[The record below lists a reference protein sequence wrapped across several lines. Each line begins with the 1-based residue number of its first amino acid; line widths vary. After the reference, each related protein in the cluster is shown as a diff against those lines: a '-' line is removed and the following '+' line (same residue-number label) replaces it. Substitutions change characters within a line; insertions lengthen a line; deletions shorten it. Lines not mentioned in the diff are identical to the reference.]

1 MRMSRQLLCTTLLL
15 GLAAG
20 AQTPN
25 PAQPSTPP
33 ASPKPQTR
41 PAQEESVPSSG
52 ITLSTGT
59 QLVVVDVV
67 VEDHSGNPV
76 HGLRLSDFAVT
87 ENKAPQTI
95 RNFDEHT
102 AADLTHAKLAPPMK
116 LPPGTFTDYTPVA
129 PDSTLNVLL
138 LDTLNTPMK
147 DQAYVRYQLQ
157 QYVKKA
163 NPGIRIAIF
172 GLTSRLFMLQGFT
185 ADPEILKNVVDHK
198 LIPRAS
204 VLLDDPTGANTDPN
218 SLADSMSEAGATA
231 SAVADMQ
238 QFEAETASFQT
249 QLRTRYTLD
258 AFNQLARY
266 LSTFSGRKNL
276 IWFSGSFPLS
286 IFPDPSLDDP
296 FAIENDSSNELRET
310 TTLLDR
316 ARVAVY
322 PIDARGLQTVPMFDA
337 SRSGRAYARN
347 PGRMA
352 SDISAFSATN
362 AQEHMTMSQIADD
375 TGGHAFYN
383 TNGLAEA
390 VTKAIDSGS
399 NFYTLTYSPSN
410 RNPKGEYRNIRVQ
423 LAGEHAGRSLRLA
436 YRRGYYADNPSSHRV
451 SSSILTA
458 PVTAPA
464 NNTIA
469 YGRAAMQRG
478 APTPSEILFKVRVIP
493 ASTAIEDQPAPGNQ
507 LNPSFNLKGPYR
519 RYQVDYA
526 ALASNIALP
535 LAADGHRHGGVEFIT
550 YVYDNDGKLLNLEG
564 HTLSMNLEPAT
575 YGQLMKTGL
584 GFSLQISAPA
594 KSESFLR
601 IAIHDITTGHMGVV
615 EVPTETVAHLPAL
628 PPPPPTPAP
637 TTVPAAPA
645 APPASAAPTAS
656 PSAPK

>member
-1 MRMSRQLLCTTLLL
+1 MRTSRQLLCTTLLL
-15 GLAAG
+15 GLAAS
-20 AQTPN
+20 AQAPN
-25 PAQPSTPP
+25 PAQTSTPKLQP
-33 ASPKPQTR
+33 R
-41 PAQEESVPSSG
+41 PAQPEAAQSSG
-52 ITLSTGT
+52 LTLSTGT

-67 VEDHSGNPV
+67 VEDRAGNPV
-76 HGLRLSDFAVT
+76 HGLKLSDFAVT
-87 ENKAPQTI
+87 ENKATQTI
-95 RNFDEHT
+95 KTFDEHT
-102 AADLTHAKLAPPMK
+102 AADLTHAKPQPTLK
-116 LPPGTFTDYTPVA
+116 LPPGTFTDYTPT
-129 PDSTLNVLL
+129 PSDTTLNILL

-163 NPGIRIAIF
+163 TPGTRIAIF
-172 GLTSRLFMLQGFT
+172 GLSSRLFMLQGFT
-185 ADPEILKNVVDHK
+185 SDPEILKTVVDHK
-198 LIPRAS
+198 LIPRGS
-204 VLLDDPTGANTDPN
+204 VLLDDPSGANTDPT
-218 SLADSMSEAGATA
+218 SMADAMEDAGATA
-231 SAVADMQ
+231 SAIANVQ
-238 QFEAETASFQT
+238 QFEAESASFQT

-266 LSTFSGRKNL
+266 LSVFPGRKNL

-296 FAIENDSSNELRET
+296 FAIQSDASDELRQT

-337 SRSGRAYARN
+337 SRSGQAYARN

-352 SDISAFSATN
+352 SDISAFSANN

-390 VTKAIDSGS
+390 VSKAIDSGS
-399 NFYTLTYSPSN
+399 NFYTLTYSPTN

-423 LAGEHAGRSLRLA
+423 LAGEYAGRNLRLA
-436 YRRGYYADNPSSHRV
+436 YRRGYYADDPSNRR
-451 SSSILTA
+451 SSSSLLATPA
-458 PVTAPA
+458 AAPA

-469 YGRAAMQRG
+469 SAHAAMQRG

-493 ASTAIEDQPAPGNQ
+493 ASTAIEDQPAPGNHV
-507 LNPSFNLKGPYR
+507 NPSFNLKGPYR
-519 RYQVDYA
+519 RYEVDYA

-535 LAADGHRHGGVEFIT
+535 LGTDGHRHGGVEFIT
-550 YVYDNDGKLLNLEG
+550 YVYDNDGRLLNMEG

-575 YGQLMKTGL
+575 YAQLMKTGL
-584 GFSLQISAPA
+584 GFSLQVSAPA
-594 KSESFLR
+594 KTETFLR
-601 IAIHDITTGHMGVV
+601 IAVHDLTNGHMGVV

-628 PPPPPTPAP
+628 PPEPATGTPP
-637 TTVPAAPA
+637 
-645 APPASAAPTAS
+645 APPA
-656 PSAPK
+656 PK